1 VGLSVL
7 PGALLGDQ
15 TYVVSLSVEHNE
27 LKSVALMEVIVPL
40 DHKPNPNP

>member
-7 PGALLGDQ
+7 PGALLQDQ

-27 LKSVALMEVIVPL
+27 LKSVALMEVIVHLNP
-40 DHKPNPNP
+40 KP